1 MRLSIKNEVYNF
13 SKGVTLIEL
22 LIASS
27 IFLVVMITIFSAF
40 HTGVFGY
47 RSIDDTLT
55 INQTARLA
63 LERIDLDLRN
73 LFAYA
78 SDKTAFTGTKNAISF
93 LALVDTFTKDRI
105 TSDFSFVSYSL
116 QDKKIMRLC
125 RKNRDSFDNAADI
138 QPEEMASD
146 VEAFEFHYGYQS
158 APEEP
163 VKFDKDLW
171 DDPAKLPVAVKIKL
185 SLKNTLSQDF
195 ERTIYLAA
203 EQ

>member
-1 MRLSIKNEVYNF
+1 MRLSIKNEGYIF
-13 SKGVTLIEL
+13 CRGVTLIEL

-27 IFLVVMITIFSAF
+27 IFLVVMVTIYSAF
-40 HTGVFGY
+40 HTGIFGY
-47 RSIDDTLT
+47 RSIDDTLN
-55 INQTARLA
+55 INQTARQA

-78 SDKTAFTGTKNAISF
+78 SDKTAFTGTKDTVSF
-93 LALVDTFTKDRI
+93 LSLVDTFSKDRI

-125 RKNRDSFDNAADI
+125 RKNTDSFNDKTDI
-138 QPEEMASD
+138 QPQELASG
-146 VEAFEFHYGYQS
+146 VETFELYYGYQS

-171 DDPAKLPVAVKIKL
+171 DDPVKLPVAVKIKL
-185 SLKNTLSQDF
+185 SLKNTLTQDF